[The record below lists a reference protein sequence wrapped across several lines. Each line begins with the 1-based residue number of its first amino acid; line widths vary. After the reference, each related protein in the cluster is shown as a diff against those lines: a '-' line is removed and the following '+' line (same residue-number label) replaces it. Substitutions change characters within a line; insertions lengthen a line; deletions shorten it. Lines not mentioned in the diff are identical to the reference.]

1 MADESNWKVQPYH
14 SVNLQGVGV
23 FGPDAVLPGG
33 SIEGGAEETG
43 RLRRLGAIA
52 PTAEEPTAFVPMA
65 KSAVA
70 EMSDDELT
78 KENGRLKAELAK
90 RDAGR
95 REGDAEL
102 DRLRQQLAEF
112 RKPEDLKPAAVKSA
126 PAAADNP
133 DATPSNLGPPVPGS
147 HVLDAPKP
155 KKG

>member
-1 MADESNWKVQPYH
+1 MADELNWKVQPYH
-14 SVNLQGVGV
+14 SVNVQGVGV

-33 SIEGGAEETG
+33 SIEGGTEETD

-52 PTAEEPTAFVPMA
+52 PTADEPTAFVPLA
-65 KSAVA
+65 KSSVA
-70 EMSDDELT
+70 EMADDELT
-78 KENGRLKAELAK
+78 KENDRLKAELAK

-112 RKPEDLKPAAVKSA
+112 RKPENLSPAGDASKS
-126 PAAADNP
+126 
-133 DATPSNLGPPVPGS
+133 
-147 HVLDAPKP
+147 

>member
-1 MADESNWKVQPYH
+1 MADELNWKVQPYH
-14 SVNLQGVGV
+14 SVNVQGVGV
-23 FGPDAVLPGG
+23 FGPDSVLRGG
-33 SIEGGAEETG
+33 SFEGGTEETD
-43 RLRRLGAIA
+43 RLLRLGSIA
-52 PTAEEPTAFVPMA
+52 PTDAEPTAFVPMA

-90 RDAGR
+90 RDAGT
-95 REGDAEL
+95 REGHAEL
-102 DRLRQQLAEF
+102 DRLRQQLAEY
-112 RKPEDLKPAAVKSA
+112 RKPEDLKPAAVKDA
-126 PAAADNP
+126 PAA